1 MAAYAWIIP
10 QHHSSTAVTMIYI
23 FSAVS
28 SIANVNYPAISA
40 IKSML
45 TGPEE
50 QGQVLGALAG
60 VQSIGMGMGPLFF
73 NVLFTWVRPA
83 ARLLVLL
90 RLLEPPSCCAR
101 VLPAARGLPLLLS
114 LLLSR

>member
-1 MAAYAWIIP
+1 M
-10 QHHSSTAVTMIYI
+10 Q
-23 FSAVS
+23 
-28 SIANVNYPAISA
+28 ISA

-73 NVLFTWVRPA
+73 NVLFTWVRRPPA
-83 ARLLVLL
+83 
-90 RLLEPPSCCAR
+90 CCCR
-101 VLPAARGLPLLLS
+101 CWSPHRAACGM
-114 LLLSR
+114 

>member
-73 NVLFTWVRPA
+73 NVLFTWVRPLPA
-83 ARLLVLL
+83 C
-90 RLLEPPSCCAR
+90 SCCCR
-101 VLPAARGLPLLLS
+101 CWSPHRAACGM
-114 LLLSR
+114 